1 MIEGG
6 TMKNNQY
13 FFNRRE
19 IGTAWH
25 GRHVILIR
33 CNVYTNQFIQL
44 DKSLHAP
51 TEPAHSNCAETLAQY
66 FSIGY
71 ELIGVNA
78 LSQSEVL
85 YVLRK

>member
-1 MIEGG
+1 MINHQQVF
-6 TMKNNQY
+6 KW
-13 FFNRRE
+13 RE

-25 GRHVILIR
+25 GRHVIMIR
-33 CNVYTNQFIQL
+33 CNVYTNQFLQL
-44 DKSLHAP
+44 NKSLHAP
-51 TEPAHSNCAETLAQY
+51 TETPHSNCAETLAQY

-71 ELIGVNA
+71 ELIGLTA

>member
-1 MIEGG
+1 MLNHHNLF
-6 TMKNNQY
+6 KW
-13 FFNRRE
+13 RE

-33 CNVYTNQFIQL
+33 CNAYTNQFLQL

-51 TEPAHSNCAETLAQY
+51 TEPTHSNCAETLAQY
-66 FSIGY
+66 LSIGY
-71 ELIGVNA
+71 ELIGISQ